1 MSNNAIVRISEENP
15 TYQSLVPKN
24 REEQMTFYNALENPE
39 EKLSAYINKRLKFTN
54 VYMEQITM
62 CEKDD
67 EGHPIPNTEK
77 PTIKTVLITPDGK
90 GILSTS
96 MGVARSLYTM
106 FQIFGTPD
114 TWDAPME
121 VIVQQVEIGKNRTFK
136 LKVV

>member
-1 MSNNAIVRISEENP
+1 MSNAIVRITEDNP
-15 TYQSLVPKN
+15 TYQSLVPTSL
-24 REEQMTFYNALENPE
+24 EERITFYNALENPTD
-39 EKLSAYINKRLKFTN
+39 KLSSYINKRVKFSN
-54 VYMEQITM
+54 VYMEQIIM
-62 CEKDD
+62 YDKDD
-67 EGHPIPNTEK
+67 EGKPIPNTEK
-77 PTIKTVLITPDGK
+77 PTVKTVLITPDGK

-106 FQIFGTPD
+106 FQVFGTPD

>member
-1 MSNNAIVRISEENP
+1 MNNAIVRISEDNP

-54 VYMEQITM
+54 VYMEQITI

-67 EGHPIPNTEK
+67 DGHPIPNTEK
-77 PTIKTVLITPDGK
+77 TTIKTVLITPDGK

-96 MGVARSLYTM
+96 MSVARSLYTM

-121 VIVQQVEIGKNRTFK
+121 VIVQQIDIGKNRTFK